1 MKEFLKKNWS
11 LLTVG
16 LITVVLAVIAL
27 GTAWKLYQAG
37 REPVAPTAPVSVPKA
52 QEEPTST
59 PTPEEPCVL
68 EFEVPS
74 GTPTPTPT
82 GTVTPTPTPV
92 PECWEEC
99 TDECSGDLVCQD
111 VEGTDR
117 CVNKDC
123 PEEEDC
129 ECPGATPTPTPT
141 PGPTATPTPTP
152 TPGPTSTP
160 TPTPTPKPGVTTT
173 PTPTPVEL
181 PSAGISLPTIGVLL
195 GGILLVVLSAILAL

>member
-11 LLTVG
+11 LLLVG
-16 LITVVLAVIAL
+16 LITVVLASVAL
-27 GTAWKLYQAG
+27 LTAWKLYQAG
-37 REPVAPTAPVSVPKA
+37 REPVAPTAPPSVPKA
-52 QEEPTST
+52 QEEPTAT
-59 PTPEEPCVL
+59 PVPEEPCVL
-68 EFEVPS
+68 EFEVPTL
-74 GTPTPTPT
+74 TPTPSI
-82 GTVTPTPTPV
+82 PV
-92 PECWEEC
+92 PECWDEC

-111 VEGTDR
+111 VSGTKR
-117 CVNKDC
+117 CVNESC

-152 TPGPTSTP
+152 TPGLTSTP
-160 TPTPTPKPGVTTT
+160 TPTSPPPPPGVTLT

-195 GGILLVVLSAILAL
+195 GGILLVALSAILAL